1 MFIRQICSVLIA
13 LLPLFSHAQS
23 ISVAEARVLPA
34 GAVVT
39 VRGVVT
45 NGSELGPVRFLQDGT
60 AGIAAYPGSGS
71 AAGFEQNVSTGDS
84 VEISGTLTLYHGLL
98 EISPVTGYQVISS
111 GHPLPI
117 PKAVALSD
125 LSDDL
130 EGQLV
135 RLSCISFD
143 DAGGLFSGS
152 GTYALSDAAGDP
164 SSIYLRNE
172 SPLQGFSIPAEPVQL
187 TAIVSQ
193 YDDFQLLP
201 RGNADINS
209 ASCLFFLQK
218 PTPSDLSTTGFTLNW
233 QTNLPATSKLHY
245 GPTPALGSELILPG
259 SSQEFSANLTG
270 LQPGSLYWAQVE
282 ATQNGATVFSET
294 APFSTVS
301 SSSGQIKVF
310 FNHAIDISLVGGLA
324 PSGQSFAACRDET
337 IARIDAAQQTLDV
350 TMYNNNR
357 SDITYALKQAQA
369 RGVRVRYI
377 ASSTTDNT
385 ALSPAPAFPVVYGND
400 EALMHDKFM
409 VIDAA
414 LPDKAWVMTGSMNWT
429 TGNMTEDYNNLLFI
443 QDQSLAL
450 AYTLEFE
457 EMWGSTGALPN
468 LANGRFGSA
477 KTNNTPHYFLVGGI
491 PVQSWF
497 SPSDGVTGRI
507 VETIQS
513 ADDRLDFALFTF
525 TKNEPGN
532 ALLDAYNGGVA
543 VRGLIENIDDPGCE
557 YDYLLA
563 NGVPVFPHPGNA
575 LLHHKYVE
583 VDAFSPNSDPA
594 VLTGSHNWSYTAETA
609 NDENTLVIHNADIAR
624 LYAAEFQERWSENAT
639 ATLEPDQSGFCIGPN
654 PVSDVLTIYASD
666 KNPEINGLEVFDALG
681 RPMRAFQ
688 ANPGRMN
695 LGVQSLPAGYYLLRI
710 LTEHGVAAI
719 PFQKI

>member
-13 LLPLFSHAQS
+13 SIPLFSNAQS
-23 ISVAEARVLPA
+23 IPIVDARALPA
-34 GAVVT
+34 GSVVT

-45 NGSELGPVRFLQDGT
+45 NGPELGPIRFLQDGS
-60 AGIAAYPGSGS
+60 AGIAAYPGGGS
-71 AAGFEQNVSTGDS
+71 TAGFEQNVSTGDS
-84 VEISGTLTLYHGLL
+84 LEISGVLTLYHGLL
-98 EISPVTGYQVISS
+98 EISPVTSYEVISS
-111 GHPLPI
+111 GHPLPA
-117 PKAVALSD
+117 PKPVTLSELTD
-125 LSDDL
+125 AL

-135 RLSCISFD
+135 SLSCVSFD

-152 GTYALSDAAGDP
+152 GTYSLSDAAGDP

-201 RGNADINS
+201 RGSADLNA

-218 PTPSDLSTTGFTLNW
+218 PTPSNLSATGFTLNW
-233 QTNLPATSKLHY
+233 QTNLPVTTKLRY
-245 GPTPALGSELILPG
+245 GSSPALGSELILPG
-259 SSQEFSANLTG
+259 SGQEFSVELTG
-270 LQPGSLYWAQVE
+270 LQPGTLYWAQVE
-282 ATQNGATVFSET
+282 ASQNGATVFSET
-294 APFSTVS
+294 TPFATVS
-301 SSSGQIKVF
+301 ASSGLIKVF
-310 FNHAIDISLVGGLA
+310 FNHSIDASLIGGLA

-414 LPDKAWVMTGSMNWT
+414 LPDQAWVMTGSMNWT
-429 TGNMTEDYNNLLFI
+429 TGNMTNDYNNLLFI

-457 EMWGSTGALPN
+457 EMWGSSGALPN

-477 KTNNTPHYFLVGGI
+477 KTNNTPHYFLIGGI
-491 PVQSWF
+491 PIQSWF

-525 TKNEPGN
+525 TKNEPGD
-532 ALLDAYNGGVA
+532 ALLDAFNAGIA
-543 VRGLIENIDDPGCE
+543 VRGLIENINDPGCE

-563 NGVPVFPHPGNA
+563 NGVPVFPHPESA
-575 LLHHKYVE
+575 YLHHKYVE
-583 VDAFSPNSDPA
+583 VDAFSPNSDPT

-624 LYAAEFQERWSENAT
+624 LYAAEFQERWLENAT
-639 ATLEPDQSGFCIGPN
+639 ATTEPTEAGFFISPN
-654 PVSDVLTIYASD
+654 PANDYLIVRAGDNALKIT
-666 KNPEINGLEVFDALG
+666 ELEVFDALG
-681 RPMRAFQ
+681 R
-688 ANPGRMN
+688 RMLSFHTDPDKRQIN
-695 LGVQSLPAGYYLLRI
+695 VQILPAGYYLLRI
-710 LTEHGVAAI
+710 LTEHGVTAL